1 MFRRFLSLKEFT
13 KTATTTKKKKTTITK
28 KEKEQR
34 AAEKAARELMKK
46 EREERRKA
54 REDARGAREQKR
66 FLKEQERLKK
76 EKEKEAEEAAAVK
89 MAAIVKKLKID
100 ESKYDA
106 PALASRKDIQLLES
120 FVSSST
126 NEDFVESLCVQFYKG
141 KEFVRLEHVG
151 DEFVIRVEDT
161 VFFFDKKNRTGIN
174 FGRVCN
180 SWLDSSKKTPW
191 GCFETTKTKRV
202 VKKKDEH

>member
-1 MFRRFLSLKEFT
+1 MKEFT
-13 KTATTTKKKKTTITK
+13 KTATTKKTTITKKTK

-66 FLKEQERLKK
+66 LLKEQERLKK
-76 EKEKEAEEAAAVK
+76 EKEKEAEEAAALK

-106 PALASRKDIQLLES
+106 PALATRKDIQLLES

-126 NEDFVESLCVQFYKG
+126 NENFVESLCVQFYKG

-161 VFFFDKKNRTGIN
+161 VFFFDKKNKTGIN
-174 FGRVCN
+174 FGRVYN

-191 GCFETTKTKRV
+191 GCFETTKSKRV
-202 VKKKDEH
+202 VKKKDEHL